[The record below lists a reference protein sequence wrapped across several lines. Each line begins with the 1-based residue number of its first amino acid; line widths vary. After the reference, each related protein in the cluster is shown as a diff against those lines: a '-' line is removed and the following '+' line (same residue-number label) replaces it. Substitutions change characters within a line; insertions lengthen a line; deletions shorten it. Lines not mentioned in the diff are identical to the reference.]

1 MSMTGLE
8 VFDSTV
14 QKTNM
19 WIKDVME
26 ALGWEDRHKA
36 YEGLKVTLWALRDR
50 LTVVEA
56 AHLAAQLPLLVR
68 GFYYESWSPAHTPV
82 KARHKVDFLAPV
94 REHFKNDP
102 SVNTEELAR
111 AVFAVLAKHVTAGEI
126 EDIRRMLPDPL
137 KTLWPVERSEV

>member
-14 QKTNM
+14 QKTNI

-68 GFYYESWSPAHTPV
+68 GFYYEGWSPAHTPV
-82 KARHKVDFLAPV
+82 KARHPADFLAPL

-102 SVNTEELAR
+102 SVNPEELAR
-111 AVFAVLAKHVTAGEI
+111 AVFAVLANHITAGEI
-126 EDIRRMLPDPL
+126 EGIRRMLPAPL
-137 KTLWPVERSEV
+137 KPLWPVARSEA